1 MNAPQTYLQAALL
14 RLSARLG
21 SGLSDAAANLAS
33 LAQKAPEK
41 LQQELALFWEEVQ
54 QEADRLER
62 GEAAAAAAS
71 AQAAAAAPGRAT
83 GAAAAAG
90 HGAFGTSQDQIDQLR
105 ARVALLSRR
114 LEELG

>member
-21 SGLSDAAANLAS
+21 SGLSDAAANLAN

-41 LQQELALFWEEVQ
+41 FQQELALFWEEVQ

-62 GEAAAAAAS
+62 GEAAAAAA
-71 AQAAAAAPGRAT
+71 PGRAE

-90 HGAFGTSQDQIDQLR
+90 HGAFGTTQDQIDQLR